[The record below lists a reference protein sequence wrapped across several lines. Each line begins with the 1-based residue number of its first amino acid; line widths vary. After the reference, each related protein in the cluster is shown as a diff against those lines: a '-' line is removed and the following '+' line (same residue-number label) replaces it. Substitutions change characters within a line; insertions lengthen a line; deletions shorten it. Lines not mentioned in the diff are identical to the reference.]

1 MSDQPQSSLVDD
13 PDIPGLGL
21 LLADEPL
28 RAWLAERGEVLDRRC
43 YLRYKPRTSCV
54 AGLRLASGPAFLL
67 AVSAAAQPKL
77 NKYLTQ
83 ARPGDILGADPGRLL
98 LLASFTA
105 DRDLPALTGLER
117 NIGRLLRHPGNPEAT
132 TLVHKPQRR
141 WVGLVRSGEQRTP
154 VVLRAYRRS
163 RLTEAGERLG
173 MAQRASGVLRVPRL
187 LARSERSELLAAS
200 FLPGMSLEAR
210 HSVDGGRSD
219 RAAAGEALARLHR
232 CDARGLPAAL
242 VSEPGLTAALVGAL
256 APHLAAR
263 VTDLMVTLR
272 GTRPSRPADTLCH
285 GDFSMDQVL
294 IDDQGALGLID
305 WDRAGRGNPA
315 GDLASSMAAEP
326 DESARS
332 GLLAGYSLVRPVPP
346 DLEWQLASARL
357 QRLAE
362 PFRLASPTWLAELER
377 GVAVLESTMP

>member
-1 MSDQPQSSLVDD
+1 MSAQPQSSLVDD

-43 YLRYKPRTSCV
+43 SVRYKPRTSCV

-77 NKYLTQ
+77 NKYLAQ
-83 ARPGDILGADPGRLL
+83 ASSGDILGADPGRLL
-98 LLASFTA
+98 LVASFTA
-105 DRDLPALTGLER
+105 DRDLPALTDLDR
-117 NIGRLLRHPGNPEAT
+117 NIGRLLRHPGSPETT

-163 RLTEAGERLG
+163 RLTDAGERLRI
-173 MAQRASGVLRVPRL
+173 AQRASGVLRTPRL
-187 LARSERSELLAAS
+187 LARSSRSALLAVS
-200 FLPGMSLEAR
+200 FLPGTSLEAR
-210 HSVDGGRSD
+210 RSADARRSD
-219 RAAAGEALARLHR
+219 GAAAGEALARVHR

-256 APHLAAR
+256 APHLAGR
-263 VTDLMVTLR
+263 VADLMVTLR
-272 GTRPSRPADTLCH
+272 GTRPSRAADTLCH
-285 GDFSMDQVL
+285 GDFSMDQVVV
-294 IDDQGALGLID
+294 DDEGGLGLID

-315 GDLASSMAAEP
+315 GDLASAMAAGL
-326 DESARS
+326 DESATS
-332 GLLAGYSLVRPVPP
+332 GLLTGYSRVRPVPP